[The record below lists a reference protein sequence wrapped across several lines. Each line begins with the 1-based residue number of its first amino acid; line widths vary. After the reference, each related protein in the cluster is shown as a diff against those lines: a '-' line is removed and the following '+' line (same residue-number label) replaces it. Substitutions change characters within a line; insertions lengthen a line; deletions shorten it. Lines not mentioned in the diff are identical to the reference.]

1 MKLFLQKNA
10 KFSEPRAFGG
20 WGLRPQTPK
29 TAPHCEFLATPLGSS
44 VLPTRFDQK
53 KLIEKHRHVLLSRKT
68 GVFEFTEGSNMHT
81 SMQATILLAITCS
94 LLLESVFCDVYLHSP
109 RGSNN
114 RLNEKSATR
123 NNNNRLFN
131 SQVRILKSYFY
142 F

>member
-10 KFSEPRAFGG
+10 KFSDPRAFGG
-20 WGLRPQTPK
+20 WRLRPQTPK
-29 TAPHCEFLATPLGSS
+29 AAPPLRISGYAPGFVSS
-44 VLPTRFDQK
+44 TNTFDQK
-53 KLIEKHRHVLLSRKT
+53 KLIEKYRHVLSSRKN
-68 GVFEFTEGSNMHT
+68 GFFEFTEGSDMHT

-131 SQVRILKSYFY
+131 SQVRILKSYF
-142 F
+142 